1 MEREISTAEN
11 LLVSAFAIS
20 EEDREN
26 QRKLFERNAAILG
39 RFGNDRRGVYSAM
52 CAMTPIA
59 EGVTFSEVSEADVR
73 GWRVMPPA
81 AASTSA
87 ILFIHGG
94 GYHLGDAA
102 SYRGFASQI
111 AVKTGCAVFAVDYPL
126 APEHPFPSAYYAIL
140 RAADWLTAGHTQAYA
155 VMGDSAGGGL
165 ALALARG
172 VPSGRKPRSVAVFS
186 PWTDLA
192 LTGSSFNDPA
202 TTDPVFKPDVL
213 AGLAQSYL
221 NGADPQDWR
230 ASPLYGIPNEPPPML
245 IQVGTHELL
254 LDDATRYAKA
264 VAGKGGEVRLELY
277 EGLHHVFQRDT
288 GTLTIADQALN
299 RAAEFVSRHWET

>member
-1 MEREISTAEN
+1 MGREISTAEN
-11 LLVSAFAIS
+11 LLVSAFAIP

-26 QRKLFERNAAILG
+26 QRQLFERNAALLG
-39 RFGNDRRGVYSAM
+39 RFGDDRRGAYSAM
-52 CAMTPIA
+52 CALTPIA
-59 EGVTFSEVSEADVR
+59 KGVAFSAVETDVK
-73 GWRVMPPA
+73 GWWITPSA
-81 AASTSA
+81 AASTRVV
-87 ILFIHGG
+87 LFIHGG

-111 AVKTGCAVFAVDYPL
+111 ALKTGCPVFAVDYPL
-126 APEHPFPSAYYAIL
+126 APEHRFPFAYDAIL

-165 ALALARG
+165 ALALAKG
-172 VPSGRKPRSVAVFS
+172 APSGRNPRSVVVFS

-202 TTDPVFKPDVL
+202 TTDPVFKPDML

-221 NGADPQDWR
+221 NGADPRDWR
-230 ASPLYGIPNEPPPML
+230 ASPLYGIPSEPPPML
-245 IQVGTHELL
+245 IQAGTHELL

-264 VAGKGGEVRLELY
+264 VASKGGEVFLELY